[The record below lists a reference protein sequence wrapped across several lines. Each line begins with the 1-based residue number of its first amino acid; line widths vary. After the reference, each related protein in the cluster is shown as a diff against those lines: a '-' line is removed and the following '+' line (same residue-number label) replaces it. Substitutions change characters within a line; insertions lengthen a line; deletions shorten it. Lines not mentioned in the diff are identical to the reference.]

1 MKDLEQRTLQKVQK
15 FNLRQDRYDKQKKKN
30 NKKRKKLRENLEI
43 GEKVYVLTERIKKK
57 SAPGKSYKESVQN
70 ISYFYKDTVFSVRKK
85 QIIDNIMYY

>member
-1 MKDLEQRTLQKVQK
+1 MKDLERSTLQKVQK
-15 FNLRQDRYDKQKKKN
+15 FNLRQDRYDKKKQN

-57 SAPGKSYKESVQN
+57 SALGKSYKESVQN

>member
-1 MKDLEQRTLQKVQK
+1 MKDLERRTLQKAQK
-15 FNLRQDRYDKQKKKN
+15 FNLRQDRYDKKNN

-57 SAPGKSYKESVQN
+57 SALGKSYKESVQN